1 MISMKRI
8 PLSQLATV
16 SAGQGAPKDN
26 EFSESGVPFVRAGS
40 LEALLSGKSES
51 ELELVSPETAKL
63 RKLKIYPKGTILF
76 AKSGMSATKDRVYV
90 LQNPAHVV
98 SHLATLIPKD
108 GVHGDY
114 LRLTLKRFPPSSLIK
129 DLAYPAI
136 GLGEIENFEIPVPEE
151 FDDQIR
157 ITHLLGKVEGLI
169 VQRKQNIQQLDDM
182 LQSVFLE
189 MFGDPVRNDKG
200 WDIVP
205 FHKAGKFISGGTP
218 SKSRDDFWN
227 GDFPWVS
234 PKDMKTTKIDDAI
247 DHISETVFEQT
258 SLKRIAPNHLL
269 IVVRGMI
276 LAHSF
281 PVAINSVDIAIN
293 QDMKAIKPVKDI
305 NVVYLLNCLNS
316 LKRQLLK
323 LISTAG
329 HGTRKFDSVS
339 MEKLF
344 IPKPPEGLQNQ
355 FVAIAE
361 KIEILKS
368 DYQRSLVELETL
380 YGALGQKVFKGELD
394 LSRVPMPKPSTRD
407 ITAVSLG
414 AQTTMPAPV
423 VQTVP
428 AIHLPDTGNLLAALE
443 NSEARKTLVTEW
455 LEAYRVQLAE
465 TPFSLQQF
473 MELVQNRLAELHPD
487 NELVIGTSDY
497 EHIKTWVFEALAA
510 GTLTQVFDDAGN
522 CIKLKAAIEQSP
534 A

>member
-1 MISMKRI
+1 MRQEKLSELLDISIGRTPSRGEPSYWGKGYHWVSIRDLSSKIVTETKEQITNRAVTDARCKIVKKGTLLFSFKLTIGKMAFAGCDLFTNEAIAAFAIKDEKQLNPEFLYYALQSVTYGGSNQAVMGKTLNSKSLAAIKI
-8 PLSQLATV
+8 PL
-16 SAGQGAPKDN
+16 
-26 EFSESGVPFVRAGS
+26 
-40 LEALLSGKSES
+40 
-51 ELELVSPETAKL
+51 
-63 RKLKIYPKGTILF
+63 
-76 AKSGMSATKDRVYV
+76 
-90 LQNPAHVV
+90 
-98 SHLATLIPKD
+98 
-108 GVHGDY
+108 
-114 LRLTLKRFPPSSLIK
+114 PPL
-129 DLAYPAI
+129 
-136 GLGEIENFEIPVPEE
+136 
-151 FDDQIR
+151 DDQMR
-157 ITHLLGKVEGLI
+157 IAHLLGKVEGLI
-169 VQRKQNIQQLDDM
+169 AQRKQHLQQLDDM

-218 SKSRDDFWN
+218 SKSRNDFWN

-234 PKDMKTTKIDDAI
+234 PKDMKTAKIDDAI

-344 IPKPPEGLQNQ
+344 IPKPPEDLQNQ

-368 DYQRSLVELETL
+368 DYQRSLVELESL

-407 ITAVSLG
+407 ITAVPQG
-414 AQTTMPAPV
+414 DQTTMPAPV

-443 NSEARKTLVTEW
+443 NSEARKTLITEW
-455 LEAYRVQLAE
+455 LEAYRAQLAE

-487 NELVIGTSDY
+487 NDLVMGASDY
-497 EHIKTWVFEALAA
+497 EYIKTLVFEALAA

-522 CIKLKAAIEQSP
+522 CIKLKAATEQSP

>member
-1 MISMKRI
+1 MFAGKK
-8 PLSQLATV
+8 
-16 SAGQGAPKDN
+16 SAQIR
-26 EFSESGVPFVRAGS
+26 EILISESTW
-40 LEALLSGKSES
+40 EEM
-51 ELELVSPETAKL
+51 TC
-63 RKLKIYPKGTILF
+63 LF
-76 AKSGMSATKDRVYV
+76 A
-90 LQNPAHVV
+90 P
-98 SHLATLIPKD
+98 
-108 GVHGDY
+108 
-114 LRLTLKRFPPSSLIK
+114 
-129 DLAYPAI
+129 
-136 GLGEIENFEIPVPEE
+136 
-151 FDDQIR
+151 
-157 ITHLLGKVEGLI
+157 
-169 VQRKQNIQQLDDM
+169 
-182 LQSVFLE
+182 
-189 MFGDPVRNDKG
+189 
-200 WDIVP
+200 
-205 FHKAGKFISGGTP
+205 
-218 SKSRDDFWN
+218 
-227 GDFPWVS
+227 
-234 PKDMKTTKIDDAI
+234 
-247 DHISETVFEQT
+247 

-344 IPKPPEGLQNQ
+344 IPKPPEDLQNQ

-473 MELVQNRLAELHPD
+473 IELVQNRLAELHPD
-487 NELVIGTSDY
+487 NELVIGASDY